1 MLHTWKIHS
10 QSNKVNSIRK
20 STQYPM
26 WFTKSIIVKIKEGK
40 KIWNLYRKTKF
51 HYHLDNVKKLRR
63 EIKRE
68 IREEYKHFVITSQ
81 DSLQTNK
88 KIWTFV
94 NQKKRTTSISGFT
107 THRGNSLN
115 SPEEITRLLIIFII
129 SNVYDPVND
138 FCDNSCNDNKKSRE
152 FCDRKTSPSWYQ
164 NNISDNHLFFFS
176 SMFTIMIPILLKL
189 GKRSSPIMSVDQI
202 IFQSF

>member
-1 MLHTWKIHS
+1 
-10 QSNKVNSIRK
+10 
-20 STQYPM
+20 M

-68 IREEYKHFVITSQ
+68 IREEYKHFTYLITSQ

-152 FCDRKTSPSWYQ
+152 FCDRKTSPS
-164 NNISDNHLFFFS
+164 
-176 SMFTIMIPILLKL
+176 
-189 GKRSSPIMSVDQI
+189 
-202 IFQSF
+202 